1 MLKSILEKILAI
13 FARRVIQRYQ
23 PIVIGITG
31 SVGKTSTREAI
42 AVVLRKRFQ
51 IRTPEKNYNNEIGL
65 PLTILG
71 IRHPGKSILGW
82 VLGLCLAF
90 FRAYGFRTEYTE
102 VLILEYGID
111 RPGDMD
117 VLVAIARPH
126 IAVVTKI
133 GNIPVHVEFFR
144 DPFALADEKAKLV
157 KAIPRDGYAVLT
169 RDDDAVFEMRRHA
182 KFRSVS
188 YGKALDA
195 DIRIMNSELRMKKDG
210 VFGEVPDGISFKI
223 QFKGKA
229 TPAFLPNTAG
239 MPQLYSAGAAAA
251 VGILMR
257 MGIDEVLGALR
268 EYEPLPGRL
277 RILRGIKDS
286 LLIDDTYNA
295 APESMREALA
305 LLETLHGKRKI
316 AVLGDM
322 LEIGRY
328 SEDAHRALGMQAGAF
343 VDILLTVGPHARFIG
358 EEVKAER
365 PKKKARNTNEKVFSF
380 ANAISAGKMLQTLIR
395 PGDVILIKGSQGMR
409 MEKIVEEVM
418 ALREQAKKLLVRQE
432 NYWKK

>member
-90 FRAYGFRTEYTE
+90 FRAYGFRTEYPE

-328 SEDAHRALGMQAGAF
+328 SEDAHRALGRQAR
-343 VDILLTVGPHARFIG
+343 LLIF
-358 EEVKAER
+358 
-365 PKKKARNTNEKVFSF
+365 F
-380 ANAISAGKMLQTLIR
+380 
-395 PGDVILIKGSQGMR
+395 
-409 MEKIVEEVM
+409 
-418 ALREQAKKLLVRQE
+418 
-432 NYWKK
+432 